1 MNTFQAHLLA
11 YMGSA
16 TMVVHNQCLSTI
28 LNCWNVKK
36 IVGLHPTMA
45 IFFSFPS
52 TGLTKTDVYCYTV
65 HKRDTTR
72 CVTRL
77 NCVTPDVLKRLWSC
91 SITTPHVHLSQVSE
105 SWHRFDVF
113 VQWSNHID
121 PKEGRSWRPINV
133 NISRVRICGC
143 NPVGWVPVAMAV
155 VWRETVQCQCTADIH
170 RASLR

>member
-1 MNTFQAHLLA
+1 MYSNVPELIQSLSNFGVLNFDQITLVFVPSKNIILLSKQLSSIKSFLLHTCSKTHMNTFQTHLLA

-91 SITTPHVHLSQVSE
+91 WITTPHVHLSQVSE

-113 VQWSNHID
+113 VQ
-121 PKEGRSWRPINV
+121 
-133 NISRVRICGC
+133 
-143 NPVGWVPVAMAV
+143 
-155 VWRETVQCQCTADIH
+155 
-170 RASLR
+170 